1 MAANAGFNKTSH
13 NDLIEGVQID
23 EVIKQMSRQAR
34 AYQLFAYTKMGLVKD
49 TWRIVRNDLV
59 ESTATLAESDEAA
72 FTSFTTSAV
81 NITPAVYPVRSHLSL
96 ELQDDAAIDIVTK
109 ARVDHGEVIMNG
121 IDTIALATFAD
132 AASPTN
138 HTGVSLDLTKFRAAL
153 LTFQKQNPNPGPV
166 GFVGSYKQ
174 IDDLLGS
181 VVTSAAPV
189 YSNPQLGGGAAGA
202 PIDSGNVYRGPL
214 LGVEMFQAAV
224 PASGGTDAI
233 GAFMVLGQT
242 VAVGFWK
249 LLESRLDNANGRTGV
264 ELFSYARYGVGL
276 TSQANIRGVISLA

>member
-23 EVIKQMSRQAR
+23 DIILAMNRQAR
-34 AYQLFAYTKMGLVKD
+34 AYQLFSYIKMGITKEK
-49 TWRIVRNDLV
+49 WRIVRDDLV
-59 ESTATLAESDEAA
+59 SSTTTLAESDEAA

-81 NITPAVYPVRSHLSL
+81 EIAPAVYPVRSHISL
-96 ELQDDAAIDIVTK
+96 EVQDDSAQDIVTK
-109 ARVDHGEVIMNG
+109 AVASHGNVIMNG

-132 AASPTN
+132 AAAPTN
-138 HTGVSLDLTKFRAAL
+138 HAGVSLDLTKFRAAL
-153 LTFQKQNPNPGPV
+153 LTFQKQNPNPGPI
-166 GFVGSYKQ
+166 GFVGSYKA

-202 PIDSGNVYRGPL
+202 PVDSGNVYRGPL
-214 LGVEMFQAAV
+214 LGVDMFQAAV
-224 PASGGTDAI
+224 PASGGADAI
-233 GAFMVLGQT
+233 SAFMVLGQT

-249 LLESRLDNANGRTGV
+249 MLENRLDTPNGRTGV